1 MSYLLKD
8 SKELEVDKNKRPKI
22 LVQRWGNKKEAARSV
37 FPGDCGIL
45 LNILEWNED
54 NGCFESKY
62 NLNIIDEDPLSED
75 TWSFEYCDNRKN

>member
-22 LVQRWGNKKEAARSV
+22 LVQRWGNKKETPLHA
-37 FPGDCGIL
+37 GDCGIL
-45 LNILEWNED
+45 LNILEWNEAD
-54 NGCFESKY
+54 GCFESKY